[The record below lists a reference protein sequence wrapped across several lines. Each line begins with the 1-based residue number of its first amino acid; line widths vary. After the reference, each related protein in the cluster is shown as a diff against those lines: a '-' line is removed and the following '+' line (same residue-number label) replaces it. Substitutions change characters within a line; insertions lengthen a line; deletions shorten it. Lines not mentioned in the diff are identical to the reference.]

1 MKLTRDQIDQLKKL
15 ISYKGYPEI
24 DVQYEILD
32 HVACKVE
39 ALLEENPKLGL
50 DDAFR
55 KVHSSFGIFGFSTL
69 EESYKKAI
77 EKRIR
82 KSYWQELTLL
92 LTSFRILYP
101 ILLGLLIYQ
110 ATLFLNDPQAWV
122 LFLAGFLILGTSIF
136 VIRYWKS
143 HQAYKSYASYIGS
156 THIFQ
161 IINLGTLCAVYSYQ
175 FVYKNSGDTSL
186 LFTYLFKGAIILVLI
201 WYSLSL
207 FILPRLLEKSIA
219 ETQKL
224 KTLYET

>member
-39 ALLEENPKLGL
+39 ALLDENPKLGV

-77 EKRIR
+77 EKRIL
-82 KSYWQELTLL
+82 KNYWQELTLL
-92 LTSFRILYP
+92 LTSFRIFYP

-143 HQAYKSYASYIGS
+143 HKAYKSYASYIGS